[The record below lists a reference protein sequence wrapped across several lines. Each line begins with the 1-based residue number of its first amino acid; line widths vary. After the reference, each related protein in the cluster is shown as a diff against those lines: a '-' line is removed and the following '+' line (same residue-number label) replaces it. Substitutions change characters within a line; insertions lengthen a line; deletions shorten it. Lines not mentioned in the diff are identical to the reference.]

1 MKDNAMKKGSRTD
14 WERLD
19 EMKDAAIDTSD
30 IPELDDD
37 FFQQAKVKVA
47 PKCAD
52 MQRVQG
58 KFAELLNSQLHSERK
73 STDKPSPSPSIR
85 KPGNSEA

>member
-14 WERLD
+14 WKRLN
-19 EMKDAAIDTSD
+19 EMKDEAIDTSD

-37 FFQQAKVKVA
+37 FFQQAKVKIA

-73 STDKPSPSPSIR
+73 STDKPSLSPSIR